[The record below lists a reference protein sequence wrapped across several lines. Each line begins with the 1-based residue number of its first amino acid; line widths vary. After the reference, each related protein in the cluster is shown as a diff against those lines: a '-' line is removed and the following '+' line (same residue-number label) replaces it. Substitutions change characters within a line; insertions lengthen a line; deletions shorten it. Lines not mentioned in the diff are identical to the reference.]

1 MLTGSMTR
9 WLALLL
15 LLSSCDARLLLA
27 AEKPKSTTGSTSS
40 YITDLGRRL
49 LRRAGESLSGTPFAP
64 DATAVPPS
72 PPPPPRRASAR
83 RSLGAELER
92 DRQPKRR
99 DGELDRVPRQRA
111 VRAGRLRRRRPR
123 RTRCRLSCGR

>member
-1 MLTGSMTR
+1 MKSDEVQISMLTGSMTR

-49 LRRAGESLSGTPFAP
+49 LRSDLPLHDLR
-64 DATAVPPS
+64 
-72 PPPPPRRASAR
+72 
-83 RSLGAELER
+83 
-92 DRQPKRR
+92 
-99 DGELDRVPRQRA
+99 GELGVH
-111 VRAGRLRRRRPR
+111 VEEVFKHFV
-123 RTRCRLSCGR
+123 